1 MRPVFGKLWLATGL
15 LALLGGNA
23 LAHDRLSPFHFQSQG
38 LLGSTDKAAA
48 QRGFLVYETVCAS
61 CHTAKA
67 LHYRDLEAL
76 GLTPD
81 QVAGIAAGV
90 KTANGAPAT
99 LNDTFPAPKI
109 PAGAFG
115 GAVPPD
121 LSDIAAQRPHG
132 ARYID
137 HLLTGYAPAPAGVT
151 LLPSYYYNTAYPGG
165 QLAMPPPLKADDVT
179 YADGKSATVAQQA
192 ADVSEFLAWSA
203 DPNLD
208 ARHEVGLRAVLFLV
222 FLTIIAIASKRRIW
236 RETV

>member
-1 MRPVFGKLWLATGL
+1 MRPRLGKLWLAAGV

-23 LAHDRLSPFHFQSQG
+23 LAHDRLSPLHFQSQG

-61 CHTAKA
+61 CHTASA

-76 GLTPD
+76 GFTPE
-81 QVAGIAAGV
+81 QVAGIAASV
-90 KTANGAPAT
+90 KLANGAPAT
-99 LNDTFPAPKI
+99 LNDAFKAPKI
-109 PAGAFG
+109 AASDFA

-137 HLLTGYAPAPAGVT
+137 HLLTGYVPAPAGVT

-165 QLAMPPPLKADDVT
+165 QLAMPPPLKGNDVT
-179 YADGKSATVAQQA
+179 YADGKPATVAQEA

-208 ARHEVGLRAVLFLV
+208 TRHEVGLRALLFLV
-222 FLTIIAIASKRRIW
+222 FLSIIALVSKRRIW
-236 RETV
+236 RERA